1 MKRAAP
7 EFQLQCAVAAHLERR
22 RRPNVYFTAIPLG
35 EKRSAVT
42 GARIKRMGGKA
53 GAPDMLV
60 LVDGRA
66 FALELKSETGRLTM
80 SQVATRDAWR
90 SAGGAYGVA
99 HDIDEALELLTA
111 WGAIG

>member
-1 MKRAAP
+1 MKRASP
-7 EFQLQCAVAAHLERR
+7 EFQLQCAVAGHLERR

-35 EKRSAVT
+35 EKRNAVT
-42 GARIKRMGGKA
+42 GARIKRMGAKA

-66 FALELKSETGRLTM
+66 CGLELKAAKGRMTM
-80 SQVATRDAWR
+80 HQVATRDQWR
-90 SAGGAYGVA
+90 SAGGTYAVA

-111 WGAIG
+111 WGAIL